1 MTLVMETESRNDYRL
16 ERWIAVILALL
27 FFLPFVARAD
37 VRSGNGVAETV
48 SYRGSDAT
56 MQWQC
61 KDTGIDG
68 FSQCALVVDGKVA
81 TWRMA
86 PRGEEL
92 IARVNSSNDT
102 LEIARVRLHGRK
114 RDALFQRVSYSS
126 RRMP

>member
-1 MTLVMETESRNDYRL
+1 MEAERNNDYRL

-37 VRSGNGVAETV
+37 VRSGSGVTETV
-48 SYRGSDAT
+48 SYRGSDAKLE
-56 MQWQC
+56 WQC

-68 FSQCALVVDGKVA
+68 FSQCALLVDGKVA

-92 IARVNSSNDT
+92 IARVNGSGDT
-102 LEIARVRLHGRK
+102 LEIARVRLNSRK
-114 RDALFQRVSYSS
+114 RDAQFQRVSYSS